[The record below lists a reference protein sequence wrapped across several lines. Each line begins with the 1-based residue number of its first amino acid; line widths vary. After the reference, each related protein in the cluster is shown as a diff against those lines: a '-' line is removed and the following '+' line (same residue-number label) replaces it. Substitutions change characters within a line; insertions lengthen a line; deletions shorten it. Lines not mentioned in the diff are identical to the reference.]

1 MKFISG
7 ALAHLMATPQFQP
20 QSTAEQANLCMEE
33 RIGSARQATYEGRVD
48 GAGNWDDWREHHY
61 RYLKEE
67 VHRRYPLS
75 AAFAASEPSLR
86 PVVEANQFL
95 LRVERIDGMLHRYSD
110 GNGTTVDADQINHW
124 IAATTS
130 AAETSGRTRKSLA
143 DLGRL
148 MSGATS
154 SPETAALEGLTEF
167 FNQDRRDGRPSFVA
181 FDAEFPSLADQPD
194 WARQACERCGLAHH
208 FTDGPVVLALFRYR
222 VQEVLDGRSSAEAGT
237 TVFAVPTVIDQPFYN
252 VFFPAPNGTPWGQ
265 AVGLA
270 PEDDCR
276 HLVAELIHM
285 RIEYKATHWV
295 AVDTLVSA
303 SISESE
309 IGRLRE
315 EHQDCIRRKAGNADY
330 GKNC

>member
-7 ALAHLMATPQFQP
+7 ALADLMATPQVQP
-20 QSTAEQANLCMEE
+20 QSAAEQANLCMEE

-48 GAGNWDDWREHHY
+48 GAGKWDDWREHHY

-86 PVVEANQFL
+86 PGVEANQFL

-130 AAETSGRTRKSLA
+130 AAETSGRTGTSLA

-148 MSGATS
+148 VSGATS

-194 WARQACERCGLAHH
+194 WARQACERCGLAI
-208 FTDGPVVLALFRYR
+208 TRR
-222 VQEVLDGRSSAEAGT
+222 EVIVTRSSPSKSNVGNPPIPSTGVEPIGNPVSIRPLRSSIFPGCNTTTPAGRCLIGSN
-237 TVFAVPTVIDQPFYN
+237 PVI
-252 VFFPAPNGTPWGQ
+252 A
-265 AVGLA
+265 
-270 PEDDCR
+270 
-276 HLVAELIHM
+276 
-285 RIEYKATHWV
+285 KATPRIPRISRIR
-295 AVDTLVSA
+295 AGLIATRRFGFAAGPPSSA
-303 SISESE
+303 RIP
-309 IGRLRE
+309 
-315 EHQDCIRRKAGNADY
+315 N
-330 GKNC
+330 